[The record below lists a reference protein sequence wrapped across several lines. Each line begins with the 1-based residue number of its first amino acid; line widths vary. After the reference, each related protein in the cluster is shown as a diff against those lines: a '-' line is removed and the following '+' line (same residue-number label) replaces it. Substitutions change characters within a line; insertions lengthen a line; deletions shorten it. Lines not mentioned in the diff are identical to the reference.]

1 MRFLTLMADLTISN
15 TIDFEY
21 HSVFFRLKNPFV
33 PSSQTSR
40 WIRWMCVHPCWLM
53 KSKDFPSAG
62 KMDGVAVLLH
72 VMPEMETAGSVS
84 QSLAADDKE
93 DLHEFLPDELV
104 LIPDEMLVLPTGS
117 HNRFSCLPGAGFFRG
132 DNPCNETDDETGL
145 RERRVSATRTS
156 RMTVGSTAGGS
167 PGPAPAPPGIF
178 PSGCMVQPLHAD
190 EFGFKD

>member
-1 MRFLTLMADLTISN
+1 
-15 TIDFEY
+15 
-21 HSVFFRLKNPFV
+21 
-33 PSSQTSR
+33 
-40 WIRWMCVHPCWLM
+40 
-53 KSKDFPSAG
+53 
-62 KMDGVAVLLH
+62 MDGVALLLH

-132 DNPCNETDDETGL
+132 DNPCNETDDETGP
-145 RERRVSATRTS
+145 RGEVGFGDPDQPYDRRVYGR
-156 RMTVGSTAGGS
+156 GS

-178 PSGCMVQPLHAD
+178 PSAAWYSRFMLMNLVSRIKNTGSVIPPVTRVL
-190 EFGFKD
+190 